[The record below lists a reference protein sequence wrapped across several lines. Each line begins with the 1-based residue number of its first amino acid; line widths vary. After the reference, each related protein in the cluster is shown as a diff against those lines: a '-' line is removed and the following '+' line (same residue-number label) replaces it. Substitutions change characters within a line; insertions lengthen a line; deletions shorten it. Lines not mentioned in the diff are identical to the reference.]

1 MPTSD
6 ESQQRNGRTAGSLGD
21 AQLLFDKATAKV
33 VIAEDSLMKCSEAFD
48 IHLVRFT
55 CFLFF
60 FMYTSYCRLLYKHVW
75 LHVSS
80 WFFNVLHVCVKL
92 VNVELPAQNIPKHPK
107 TTYRCAG
114 WDALLERHRGLAQGG
129 RASARAACHACRCM
143 SMHVDACLWSMLYLN
158 VFGRLSWVIL
168 VDLWIF
174 RSLSGRSWRSLC
186 QRCEPVTWPSRR
198 RWQQKVRPWRF
209 SGAKSPR
216 QALAVAHLEYL
227 DIFRIII
234 ELFRIFRYI
243 WHIIRKQLIIL
254 AWWIWMNMT
263 YRYI

>member
-1 MPTSD
+1 MLTSD

-48 IHLVRFT
+48 IHLIRFT

-60 FMYTSYCRLLYKHVW
+60 SCTHDIVDCCTSMCGYMCLHGSSMFFMS
-75 LHVSS
+75 VSS
-80 WFFNVLHVCVKL
+80 WSTLNC
-92 VNVELPAQNIPKHPK
+92 PPK
-107 TTYRCAG
+107 TSQNYLSLRRLRCPS
-114 WDALLERHRGLAQGG
+114 WK
-129 RASARAACHACRCM
+129 ASRSCPRRTRKCTCRMPCM

-186 QRCEPVTWPSRR
+186 QHCEPVTWPSRR

-243 WHIIRKQLIIL
+243 WHIIKKQLIIL